1 MCVLASVLSVPL
13 ISLVNLVCQVGPPSV
28 SVSDCEIVEP
38 RTFNF
43 SRKRGA
49 SVALEYQQRKET
61 KSNME
66 AGSF

>member
-13 ISLVNLVCQVGPPSV
+13 VSPVNLVCEVGPPSV

-49 SVALEYQQRKET
+49 SVALE
-61 KSNME
+61 
-66 AGSF
+66 